1 MRLLKQILFS
11 LIFFVFSNVVA
22 QELEDGLTLEKKSV
36 VILPG
41 QDAENPESISSKVT
55 SIVAAKAVELGRFNV
70 IDRTKIESILAEQK
84 RQLSGIVDETQIVEI
99 GNLAAA
105 DEALLVKIITFG
117 QRGVPPP
124 KKETKKEEGE
134 KEEKDEK
141 KEKKEYDESLYE
153 WIIKESV
160 TAGLQKTLEGV
171 ELYPNN
177 IQTIITTE
185 VGLLNIES
193 GILENNFHI
202 SASHTGGNKT
212 ASLSSALNQLGWQI
226 SRKLREFY
234 LIASEVIE
242 KEGNKIT
249 ILTGSDMGLEEGTIF
264 EVNSLDQ
271 EKIYKGRVITLP
283 GNPIALVRL
292 TNVGKNTSNAEI
304 IRQWKEV
311 KTGHGV
317 NEMIYDPTATEYEI
331 KTRNGSNFSVNA
343 KLWWSPFKKFTTA
356 VTGEIGTIKDMRG
369 EDDPLLGLG
378 IELKT
383 KLLDIERFQLS
394 TGISLPF
401 NYFAKVDDD
410 TNYVSQSFL
419 NPSINLTTSIIL
431 HRKRDLFISL
441 QYIPW
446 NNDDKWEYSEI
457 IEIENEDNPE
467 EPANDLIYHPAVWD
481 DGKIIPRL
489 NTKGLYITIGMRFFD
504 Y

>member
-141 KEKKEYDESLYE
+141 KEKKEYDESLFE

-177 IQTIITTE
+177 IQTIIRTE

-193 GILENNFHI
+193 GVLENNFHI
-202 SASHTGGNKT
+202 AASHTGGNKT

-271 EKIYKGRVITLP
+271 EKMYKGRVITLP
-283 GNPIALVRL
+283 GNPIALARL

-410 TNYVSQSFL
+410 TNYVSQTFL

-457 IEIENEDNPE
+457 IEIENEDDPE

-489 NTKGLYITIGMRFFD
+489 NTKGLYITIGVRFFD

>member
-141 KEKKEYDESLYE
+141 KEKKEYDESLFE

-177 IQTIITTE
+177 IQTIIKTE

-193 GILENNFHI
+193 GVLENNFHI
-202 SASHTGGNKT
+202 AASHTGGNKT

-457 IEIENEDNPE
+457 IEIENEDDPE

-489 NTKGLYITIGMRFFD
+489 NTKGLYITIGIRFFD

>member
-105 DEALLVKIITFG
+105 DQALLVKIITFG

-134 KEEKDEK
+134 KEEKEEK
-141 KEKKEYDESLYE
+141 KEKKEYDESLFE

-177 IQTIITTE
+177 IQTIIRTE

-193 GILENNFHI
+193 GVLENNFHI
-202 SASHTGGNKT
+202 AASHTGGNKT

-283 GNPIALVRL
+283 GNPIALARL

-457 IEIENEDNPE
+457 IEIENEDDPE

>member
-1 MRLLKQILFS
+1 MFNRITSILLS
-11 LIFFVFSNVVA
+11 LIFFVLSNAVA
-22 QELEDGLTLEKKSV
+22 QELDDGMTLEKKSI

-41 QDAENPESISSKVT
+41 KDAENPESISSKVT

-70 IDRTKIESILAEQK
+70 IDRTQIESILAEQK
-84 RQLSGIVDETQIVEI
+84 LQLSGMINENQIVEI

-105 DEALLVKIITFG
+105 DQALIVKIITFG

-134 KEEKDEK
+134 KKEK
-141 KEKKEYDESLYE
+141 KEKKEYDESLFE

-177 IQTIITTE
+177 IQTIIRTE

-193 GILENNFHI
+193 GVLENNFHI

-212 ASLSSALNQLGWQI
+212 ASLNNALNQIGWQI

-271 EKIYKGRVITLP
+271 EKMYKGRVITLP
-283 GNPIALVRL
+283 GNPIALAKL
-292 TNVGKNTSNAEI
+292 TNVGKNTSDAEI

-311 KTGHGV
+311 KAGHSV
-317 NEMIYDPTATEYEI
+317 NEMIFDPTAITYGI
-331 KTRNGSNFSVNA
+331 KTRNGSNFSLNA
-343 KLWWSPFKKFTTA
+343 KFCWSPFKKITTLF
-356 VTGEIGTIKDMRG
+356 TGEIGTIKDTRG
-369 EDDPLLGLG
+369 ENDFLFGLG
-378 IELKT
+378 MQFKT
-383 KLLDIERFQLS
+383 KLRNIGKYQFS
-394 TGISLPF
+394 TGISLPY
-401 NYFAKVDDD
+401 NYFAKIDDD
-410 TNYVSQSFL
+410 TNYVSQSFI

-431 HRKRDLFISL
+431 DRKRDLFISL
-441 QYIPW
+441 QYVW
-446 NNDDKWEYSEI
+446 LNFDDIWQYSEL
-457 IEIENEDNPE
+457 IENENDNYP
-467 EPANDLIYHPAVWD
+467 DSTTYVKKYYDAVWD
-481 DGKIIPRL
+481 ENKKIPRL
-489 NTKGLYITIGMRFFD
+489 NTKGLYITMGMRFFD

>member
-105 DEALLVKIITFG
+105 DQALLVKIITFG

-134 KEEKDEK
+134 KEEKEEK
-141 KEKKEYDESLYE
+141 KEKKEYDESLFE

-177 IQTIITTE
+177 IQTIIRTE

-193 GILENNFHI
+193 GVLENNFHI
-202 SASHTGGNKT
+202 AASHTGGNKT

-271 EKIYKGRVITLP
+271 EKMYKGRVITLP
-283 GNPIALVRL
+283 GNPIALARL

-446 NNDDKWEYSEI
+446 NNDDKWEYSET
-457 IEIENEDNPE
+457 IEIENEDDPE
-467 EPANDLIYHPAVWD
+467 EPAVDLIYHPAVWD

-489 NTKGLYITIGMRFFD
+489 NTKGLYITIGIRFFD

>member
-141 KEKKEYDESLYE
+141 KEKKEYDESLFE

-177 IQTIITTE
+177 IQTIIKTE

-283 GNPIALVRL
+283 GNPIALARL

>member
-141 KEKKEYDESLYE
+141 KEKKEYDESLFE

-271 EKIYKGRVITLP
+271 EKMYKGRVITLP
-283 GNPIALVRL
+283 GNPIALARL

-457 IEIENEDNPE
+457 IEIENEDDPE

-489 NTKGLYITIGMRFFD
+489 NTKGLYITIGIRFFD

>member
-141 KEKKEYDESLYE
+141 KEKKEYDESLFE

-212 ASLSSALNQLGWQI
+212 ASLNSALNQLGWQI

-457 IEIENEDNPE
+457 IEIENEDDPE

>member
-141 KEKKEYDESLYE
+141 KEKKEYDESLFE

>member
-141 KEKKEYDESLYE
+141 KEKKEYDESLFE

-177 IQTIITTE
+177 IQTIIKTE

-193 GILENNFHI
+193 GVLENNFHI
-202 SASHTGGNKT
+202 AASHTGGNKT

-331 KTRNGSNFSVNA
+331 KTRNGSNISVNA

-457 IEIENEDNPE
+457 IEIENEDDPE

>member
-141 KEKKEYDESLYE
+141 KEKKEYDESLFE

-212 ASLSSALNQLGWQI
+212 ASLNSALYQLGWQI

-317 NEMIYDPTATEYEI
+317 NEMIYDPNATEYEI

>member
-70 IDRTKIESILAEQK
+70 IDRTQIESILAEQK
-84 RQLSGIVDETQIVEI
+84 RQLSGIVDETQIIEI

-105 DEALLVKIITFG
+105 DQALLVKIITFG

-141 KEKKEYDESLYE
+141 KEKKEYDESLFE

-177 IQTIITTE
+177 IQTIIRTE

-193 GILENNFHI
+193 GVLENNFHI
-202 SASHTGGNKT
+202 AASHTGGNKT
-212 ASLSSALNQLGWQI
+212 ASLNNALYQIGWQI

-271 EKIYKGRVITLP
+271 EKMYKGRVITLP
-283 GNPIALVRL
+283 GNPIALAKL

-457 IEIENEDNPE
+457 IEIENEDDPE
-467 EPANDLIYHPAVWD
+467 EPANDLIYYPAVWD

-489 NTKGLYITIGMRFFD
+489 NTKGLYITIGIRFFD

>member
-11 LIFFVFSNVVA
+11 LIFFVFSYVVA

-70 IDRTKIESILAEQK
+70 IDRTQIESILAEQK
-84 RQLSGIVDETQIVEI
+84 LQLSGIVDETQIVEI
-99 GNLAAA
+99 GNLAAE

-141 KEKKEYDESLYE
+141 KEKKEYDESLFE

-177 IQTIITTE
+177 IQTIIKTE

-193 GILENNFHI
+193 GVLENNFHI
-202 SASHTGGNKT
+202 AASHTGGNKT

-457 IEIENEDNPE
+457 IEIENEDDPE

>member
-22 QELEDGLTLEKKSV
+22 QELENGLTLEKKSV

-41 QDAENPESISSKVT
+41 QDTENPESISSKVT

-134 KEEKDEK
+134 KEEKEEK

-177 IQTIITTE
+177 IQTIIKTE

-193 GILENNFHI
+193 GVLENNFHI
-202 SASHTGGNKT
+202 AASHTGGNKT

-271 EKIYKGRVITLP
+271 EKMYKGRVITLP
-283 GNPIALVRL
+283 GSPIALARL

-446 NNDDKWEYSEI
+446 NNDDKWEYSET
-457 IEIENEDNPE
+457 IEIENEDDPE
-467 EPANDLIYHPAVWD
+467 EPAYDLIYHPAVWD
-481 DGKIIPRL
+481 EGKIIPRL
-489 NTKGLYITIGMRFFD
+489 NTKGLYITIGIRFFD

>member
-141 KEKKEYDESLYE
+141 KEKKEYDESLFE

-202 SASHTGGNKT
+202 AASHTGGNKT

-457 IEIENEDNPE
+457 IEIENEDDPE

>member
-1 MRLLKQILFS
+1 MVKYFKLFQS
-11 LIFFVFSNVVA
+11 LIIFVISYVMA
-22 QELEDGLTLEKKSV
+22 DQLDHSLTLEKKSV
-36 VILPG
+36 AILPG
-41 QDAENPESISSKVT
+41 QNPENLKAISRKIT

-70 IDRTKIESILAEQK
+70 IDRTQIESILAEQK
-84 RQLSGIVDETQIVEI
+84 RQLSGMIDENQIVEI

-105 DEALLVKIITFG
+105 DQALIVKIITFG

-134 KEEKDEK
+134 KGEKG
-141 KEKKEYDESLYE
+141 EKKEYDESLYE

-177 IQTIITTE
+177 IQTIIKTE

-193 GILENNFHI
+193 GVLERNFHI
-202 SASHTGGNKT
+202 TASYTGGNTT
-212 ASLSSALNQLGWQI
+212 ASLSSALNIFGWQF

-249 ILTGSDMGLEEGTIF
+249 ILTGSDMGLDEGTIF
-264 EVNSLDQ
+264 EVNSLDE
-271 EKIYKGRVITLP
+271 EKIYKGRVITMP
-283 GNPIALVRL
+283 GNPIALAKL
-292 TNVGKNTSNAEI
+292 TNVGKNTSSAEI

-331 KTRNGSNFSVNA
+331 KTRNGSNFTLNA
-343 KLWWSPFKKFTTA
+343 KLWWSPFKKITTA
-356 VTGEIGTIKDMRG
+356 VTGEVGTIKDMRG
-369 EDDPLLGLG
+369 EDDALLGLG

-383 KLLDIERFQLS
+383 KLQDIERFQLS

-410 TNYVSQSFL
+410 TNYVSQTFL

-457 IEIENEDNPE
+457 IEIENEDDPE

-489 NTKGLYITIGMRFFD
+489 NTKGLYITIGIRFFD

>member
-105 DEALLVKIITFG
+105 DQALLVKIITFG

-134 KEEKDEK
+134 KEEKEEK
-141 KEKKEYDESLYE
+141 KEKKEYDESLFE

-177 IQTIITTE
+177 IQTIIRTE

-193 GILENNFHI
+193 GVLENNFHI
-202 SASHTGGNKT
+202 AASHTGGNKT

-271 EKIYKGRVITLP
+271 EKMYKGRVITLP

-457 IEIENEDNPE
+457 IEIENEDDPE

-489 NTKGLYITIGMRFFD
+489 NTKGLYITIGIRFFD

>member
-141 KEKKEYDESLYE
+141 KEKKEYDESLFE

-177 IQTIITTE
+177 IQTIIKTE

-193 GILENNFHI
+193 GVLENNFHI
-202 SASHTGGNKT
+202 AASHTGGIKT

-283 GNPIALVRL
+283 GNPIALARL

-457 IEIENEDNPE
+457 IEIENEDDPE

>member
-141 KEKKEYDESLYE
+141 KEKKEYDESLFE

-177 IQTIITTE
+177 IQTIIKTE

-193 GILENNFHI
+193 GVLENNFHI
-202 SASHTGGNKT
+202 AASHTGGNKT

-271 EKIYKGRVITLP
+271 EKMYKGRVITLP

-457 IEIENEDNPE
+457 IEIENEDDPE

>member
-141 KEKKEYDESLYE
+141 KEKKEYDESLFE

-317 NEMIYDPTATEYEI
+317 NEMIYDPNATEYEI

>member
-141 KEKKEYDESLYE
+141 KEKKEYDESLFE

-283 GNPIALVRL
+283 GNPIALARL

-457 IEIENEDNPE
+457 IEIENEDDPE

>member
-141 KEKKEYDESLYE
+141 KEKKEYDESLFE

-177 IQTIITTE
+177 IQTIIRTE

-193 GILENNFHI
+193 GVLENNFHI
-202 SASHTGGNKT
+202 AASHTGGNKT

-331 KTRNGSNFSVNA
+331 KTRNGSNISVNA

-431 HRKRDLFISL
+431 HRKMDLFISL